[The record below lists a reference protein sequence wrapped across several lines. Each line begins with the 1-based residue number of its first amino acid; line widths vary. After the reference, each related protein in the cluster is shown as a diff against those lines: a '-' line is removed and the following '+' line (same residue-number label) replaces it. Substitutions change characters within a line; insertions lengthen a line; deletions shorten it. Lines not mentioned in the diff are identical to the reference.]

1 MPAPE
6 YKRPKSLSTCYNH
19 TEFLKAGDLSLLLP
33 WSRTTINKMVDA
45 GELPAP
51 DLVRNKIRYWRKSVM
66 LPAIHAILNAE
77 VRQ

>member
-6 YKRPKSLSTCYNH
+6 FKRPKSLSTCYTS

-33 WSRTTINKMVDA
+33 WCRTTIDKMVDA

-51 DLVRNKIRYWRKSVM
+51 DLVRNRNRYWRKASI
-66 LPAIHAILNAE
+66 LPVIDRILSGE
-77 VRQ
+77 VR